1 VPVRQQALTVV
12 APIPKASQAGI
23 GAKLSAV
30 QTDVCNAL
38 GTVKS
43 LHFARFVVLSGAD
56 LPSEAASRL
65 AFESNYDGE
74 LAAHLADLARAL
86 APFDALL
93 AEAWAGYTPGSFAAF
108 AQKQSLPPATYY
120 LGHPGLSALQIL
132 NDQSLRDRLETL
144 LDAEEA
150 AGRVKGRT
158 AISVREALL
167 AGLGGGFVTGPV
179 DRGLPKQ
186 PESEAEF
193 DLVIAVVVV
202 LALFVLPMSVY
213 VEWRERHTEPPAELI
228 SEDDPKLD
236 AIAASEDAFA
246 LNGLTHHVPLRPGRF
261 RRIALRLVLW
271 FLEQAASKAAYKGT
285 LGGISSIHFARRR
298 HRPLL
303 QQLRRELG
311 VVPGRLRRQGARL
324 PLGGLEQHQ
333 VVPAHGGHDLRRRV
347 QGGHL
352 QAVGPHVP
360 GAKPDLV
367 LGLRAHD
374 RLERARQRHASRGRG
389 GPDDRRAGARL
400 ARAPVKTKGG

>member
-285 LGGISSIHFARRR
+285 LGGISSIHFARWV
-298 HRPLL
+298 LL
-303 QQLRRELG
+303 DDDTVLFFSNYDGSWESYLGDFVDKAHAYLSAVWSNTKWFPPTVAMIFGGASKEDTFKQWVRTFQVQNQIWFSAYAHTTVSNVLDNATLREG
-311 VVPGRLRRQGARL
+311 AAGRMTE
-324 PLGGLEQHQ
+324 EQ
-333 VVPAHGGHDLRRRV
+333 
-347 QGGHL
+347 
-352 QAVGPHVP
+352 
-360 GAKPDLV
+360 
-367 LGLRAHD
+367 
-374 RLERARQRHASRGRG
+374 
-389 GPDDRRAGARL
+389 
-400 ARAPVKTKGG
+400 ARAWLALL